1 MVFKSGVGKRTG
13 ANVMIIPHYK
23 YKGERTE
30 CKNLKGNSLIKII
43 LKLVPD
49 WQLPVTEGLIYYEQ
63 EGFKSVRKCVSNLY
77 SEANL

>member
-30 CKNLKGNSLIKII
+30 CKYLKGNSLIKII

-49 WQLPVTEGLIYYEQ
+49 
-63 EGFKSVRKCVSNLY
+63 
-77 SEANL
+77 